1 MIKTL
6 FAIVALLFASTTL
19 FAQDNNDAGLK
30 LSSGI
35 VWHQLRAAVS
45 ETEPHVTVYFF
56 RAYINPFVAPL
67 KKMSFTLNDSLVYEL
82 KANSMISID
91 VKPGKYKISAD
102 KKDKTAMF
110 LTLKGG
116 NEYFFEGFLPN
127 GIGASPMSLTTIR
140 PEIARKEVGLPSKT
154 VDNEKATAVAQ
165 NEAKLSDIPQS
176 NTTVTAL
183 LHEAQFPGGA
193 QAWSMYLQQNLNSK
207 LGRKYIHLERDQT
220 SATQTVLVSFL
231 VDKEGNV
238 TEVQVDNPADVH
250 PKLAAEAVR
259 VVSHSPKWNPA
270 VQDGKKVIYRQ
281 KQAISFE
288 TSWQ

>member
-1 MIKTL
+1 MKAL

-19 FAQDNNDAGLK
+19 VAQDNNDAGVK

-35 VWHQLRAAVS
+35 VWHQLRPAVS
-45 ETEPHVTVYFF
+45 ETDPHVTVYFF

-67 KKMSFTLNDSLVYEL
+67 KKMLFTLNDSLVYEL

-110 LTLKGG
+110 LTLKPG

-127 GIGASPMSLTTIR
+127 GIGASPMSLTNIK
-140 PEIARKEVGLPSKT
+140 PEIARKEVGLPPKT
-154 VDNEKATAVAQ
+154 AGNEKATAVAQ
-165 NEAKLSDIPQS
+165 NGAKPSDTTQS
-176 NTTVTAL
+176 NTTASAS
-183 LHEAQFPGGA
+183 LHEAQYPGGA
-193 QAWSMYLQQNLNSK
+193 QAWATYLQQNINGK

-220 SATQTVLVSFL
+220 SATQTVHVSLL

-238 TEVQVDNPADVH
+238 T
-250 PKLAAEAVR
+250 
-259 VVSHSPKWNPA
+259 
-270 VQDGKKVIYRQ
+270 
-281 KQAISFE
+281 
-288 TSWQ
+288 

>member
-1 MIKTL
+1 MKTL
-6 FAIVALLFASTTL
+6 FAIVALIFVSTTL
-19 FAQDNNDAGLK
+19 IAQDSNDAGEK

-35 VWHQLRAAVS
+35 VWQQLRPAVS
-45 ETEPHVTVYFF
+45 GTEPHVTVYFF

-110 LTLKGG
+110 LTLKAG

-127 GIGASPMSLTTIR
+127 GIGASPMSLTNIK
-140 PEIARKEVGLPSKT
+140 PEIARKEVGLPPKT
-154 VDNEKATAVAQ
+154 AGNENATAVAQ
-165 NEAKLSDIPQS
+165 SQVKPLDTTQS
-176 NTTVTAL
+176 NTTASAL

-193 QAWSMYLQQNLNSK
+193 QAWGMYLQQSLNGK

-220 SATQTVLVSFL
+220 TATQTVFVSFL
-231 VDKEGNV
+231 VDKDGNV
-238 TEVQVDNPADVH
+238 TEVQVENSADVH

-259 VVSHSPKWNPA
+259 VISHSPKWNPA